1 MEDFIYSYKKM
12 FANYFV
18 FEGRTPRSDYWQAFA
33 VNIVVGAGLVT
44 LSRLLPMLGILNYI
58 YGIAAVVPV
67 LTMTV
72 RRLHDTD
79 KSGWW
84 ALTAFFPV
92 LNIVLVA
99 YCCLAEASRGRNR
112 FGY

>member
-18 FEGRTPRSDYWQAFA
+18 FEGRTSRTDYWRAA
-33 VNIVVGAGLVT
+33 AGNIVIGLA
-44 LSRLLPMLGILNYI
+44 LLLLRHVLPAFGLKSYLFGP
-58 YGIAAVVPV
+58 AAPVPV
-67 LTMTV
+67 PALTA
-72 RRLHDTD
+72 RRLHDAD

-84 ALTAFFPV
+84 TPTAFFPA
-92 LNIVLVA
+92 LNIALVA